1 MATPI
6 RGLGEIAL
14 QVNDMDAM
22 VDFYER
28 VVGLELLRRFP
39 GDGPA
44 FFRVADGVGG
54 HTQVL
59 ALFDRATRPET
70 ARNRPPLD
78 HIAFGIELGDFAAE
92 KARLEAL
99 DVPVRE
105 TTHDWVQWR
114 SLYAYDP
121 EGNEVEWVCFD
132 PSIERAAW

>member
-70 ARNRPPLD
+70 ARNRPGMQ
-78 HIAFGIELGDFAAE
+78 A
-92 KARLEAL
+92 
-99 DVPVRE
+99 VPTTLAGE

-114 SLYAYDP
+114 SLYAHDP